1 MVVSLINLHVYHFLF
16 LELEEMSTQP
26 VKKRG
31 RQMSRSE
38 AKFIAALIET
48 HGTDYK
54 VSAVGTRE
62 PVT

>member
-1 MVVSLINLHVYHFLF
+1 MVVSQINLHDHHFLF

-31 RQMSRSE
+31 CQMSQSE
-38 AKFIAALIET
+38 AKFIAGLIET

-54 VSAVGTRE
+54 VSIFC
-62 PVT
+62 